1 MMNQYIRIASLLFIV
16 SLLVSSG
23 CTSVEHPTSEFCPK
37 HGNALQTRTAY
48 KISQDV
54 LADPTRSYIR
64 VANQYPKHTPWIYSE
79 KLTDIH
85 KDREKVSFCPR
96 CDAELKNA
104 LRE

>member
-1 MMNQYIRIASLLFIV
+1 MMNQYIRIASSLFIV

-64 VANQYPKHTPWIYSE
+64 VAKQYPMHTPWIYSE